1 MIIIPILRY
10 ISVYEKFGEQWP
22 INNQKF
28 NNDNSYNKETF
39 KLYKSY
45 LHINS
50 STNMNIHLGIINI
63 LIFQIVKILQ

>member
-39 KLYKSY
+39 KLHKSY
-45 LHINS
+45 LH
-50 STNMNIHLGIINI
+50 
-63 LIFQIVKILQ
+63 

>member
-1 MIIIPILRY
+1 MVQDDHNSNIGIY

-45 LHINS
+45 LH
-50 STNMNIHLGIINI
+50 
-63 LIFQIVKILQ
+63 

>member
-1 MIIIPILRY
+1 MVRMIIIPILGY

-39 KLYKSY
+39 KL
-45 LHINS
+45 LINHIY
-50 STNMNIHLGIINI
+50 TN
-63 LIFQIVKILQ
+63 